1 MLEQFDHLRGYAP
14 YEIIVELAIIGLCVY
29 VAFRFLQGTRGAG
42 IIKGFLLVLVVLTL
56 GLRVISG
63 TSEAFARLD
72 FIYNRFL
79 GLATILLIVVF
90 QPELRQAMIRI
101 GQTALFRRA
110 TTNLHRIADSVSEAV
125 NFLSKGQFGGLIAIE
140 RNVGL
145 RGLTE
150 GGVRLDAEVSPQLLE
165 SIFWP
170 NSPLHDLGV
179 VIRDDRVISASV
191 QFPLVEE
198 GVLPTDLGSRHRAA
212 VGLTMESDA
221 VVVVVSEENG
231 SVSLAKH
238 GRLIRD
244 IPLDQFKTV
253 LLRELDR
260 PSTSTI
266 TGRWSELAR
275 RFRPADGSS
284 QKLPGQQS
292 SGVVTKETKGAEA
305 N

>member
-1 MLEQFDHLRGYAP
+1 MFWPFDQLHGYAP
-14 YEIIVELAIIGLCVY
+14 YEIIVELAVIGLCVY
-29 VAFRFLQGTRGAG
+29 IAFRFLQGTRGAG
-42 IIKGFLLVLVVLTL
+42 IIKGFLLVLVILTL

-72 FIYNRFL
+72 FLYTQFL

-101 GQTALFRRA
+101 GQTALFRRTA
-110 TTNLHRIADSVSEAV
+110 SDMNRIADAVSEAV
-125 NFLSKGQFGGLIAIE
+125 NFLSKGQFGGLMAIE

-150 GGVRLDAEVSPQLLE
+150 GGVRLDAELSPQLLE

-179 VIRDDRVISASV
+179 VIREDRVISASV

-198 GVLPTDLGSRHRAA
+198 GTLPAELGSRHRAA

-231 SVSLAKH
+231 SASIAKH

-244 IPLDQFKTV
+244 IPLDEFKSV

-260 PSTSTI
+260 PRAAA
-266 TGRWSELAR
+266 GPRRWADLPRLLRLTNGDSDQASS
-275 RFRPADGSS
+275 PAA
-284 QKLPGQQS
+284 
-292 SGVVTKETKGAEA
+292 KETKSAEA